1 MEQKKPLYSRSEAY
15 KVAEFLRLSSM
26 PIVLVDTNIL
36 LKEVRRVCEGKTSTF
51 FQQLEAQSVRFVA
64 PRHVIDEF
72 FEEDKLQK
80 LSTSNVSPAQMKQT
94 FMERFATHLTVLTV
108 DDSLLEHGLEIPD
121 VDDRPF
127 AALIEI
133 LEPDAAFSED
143 KHLSELN
150 TTANTG
156 DALFALRWGQ
166 NKICVAVAYSS
177 GLGVTAL
184 TLEASHKAAT
194 DLVKRVPREVW
205 VVGFLAA
212 AAVLIHPTSRN
223 WLVQQGKSLLPKM
236 APFWEEAK
244 NLSAQIVEGTLVI
257 EHNAQLAKPIRK
269 SLKPKVIAPKTLVGK
284 AIWVLARERYPLN
297 LKDLCR
303 KINAKDWTPQ
313 VVGRL
318 AGVLRQHSLARETED
333 GRWVLN
339 GMSAEE
345 YVESHLKI

>member
-1 MEQKKPLYSRSEAY
+1 MAQKTPSYTRSEAY

-51 FQQLEAQSVRFVA
+51 LQQLEAQSVRFVV

-80 LSTSNVSPAQMKQT
+80 LSTLSVSPAQMKQT
-94 FMERFATHLTVLTV
+94 FMERFATYLTVLKV
-108 DDSLLEHGLEIPD
+108 DDSLLEQGLEIPD

-127 AALIEI
+127 AALTEI

-143 KHLSELN
+143 KHLSGLN
-150 TTANTG
+150 TTGKTG

-194 DLVKRVPREVW
+194 DLMKRVPREVW
-205 VVGFLAA
+205 LVGLLAA
-212 AAVLIHPTSRN
+212 AAVLFHPTSRH
-223 WLVQQGKSLLPKM
+223 WLVQQGKSLQTKI
-236 APFWEEAK
+236 APLWEEAK
-244 NLSAQIVEGTLVI
+244 NLSAQMVEGTLVI

-284 AIWVLARERYPLN
+284 AVWVLARERYPLN
-297 LKDLCR
+297 LQDLCQ
-303 KINAKDWTPQ
+303 KIASKDWTPQ
-313 VVGRL
+313 VMGRL
-318 AGVLRQHSLARETED
+318 AGALRQHSLARETED

-339 GMSAEE
+339 GISAKD
-345 YVESHLKI
+345 YVESNLKT